1 MNTVLNLND
10 IEQQQIEKAQA
21 LITQSLGDNVL
32 AVYLYGSSV
41 EDGLQPYSDI
51 DLLVVVNQSL
61 RIDERSSLMQ
71 GFLTI
76 SAFPQSSEIYRA
88 LEVTIIVHSDV
99 NPWCFPPKRE
109 LQFGEW
115 LRDEII
121 AGLYGQSEYDADLV
135 ILLTK
140 VRKLSVALIGES
152 VQNLLPI
159 VPIEDL
165 FRTLEETLQIWQEP
179 EDLIGDERN
188 IILTL
193 ARILFSRES
202 GEIIGK
208 SQAAQW
214 LLPKISGK
222 HAEVLQ
228 LAHNEYLGLAVVD
241 WSIKL
246 EEVEAFVQFI
256 KERFNQSF
264 MKD

>member
-21 LITQSLGDNVL
+21 IITQSLGDNVL
-32 AVYLYGSSV
+32 AVYLYGSVV
-41 EDGLQPYSDI
+41 EDGLQLYSDI
-51 DLLVVVNQSL
+51 DFLVIIKQPLTLN
-61 RIDERSSLMQ
+61 ERTSLMK
-71 GFLTI
+71 GLLEI
-76 SAFPQSSEIYRA
+76 SAYPQSSKRYRA
-88 LEVTIIVHSDV
+88 LEVTIVIYSEIT
-99 NPWCFPPKRE
+99 PWNFPPKRE

-121 AGLYGQSEYDADLV
+121 AGLYGESEYDADLV

-152 VQNLLPI
+152 AQNLLPI
-159 VPIEDL
+159 IPIEDL

-228 LAHNEYLGLAVVD
+228 LAHNEYLGLDVVD
-241 WSIKL
+241 WSIKF